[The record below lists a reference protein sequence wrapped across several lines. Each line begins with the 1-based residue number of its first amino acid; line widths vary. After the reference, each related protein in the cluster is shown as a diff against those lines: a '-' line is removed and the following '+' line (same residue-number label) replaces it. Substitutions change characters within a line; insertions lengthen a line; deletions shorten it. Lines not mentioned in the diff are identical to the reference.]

1 MLECSAGG
9 ALRLG
14 YREGRWSMFER
25 FTDKAR
31 RTVVLAQEEARL
43 LRHDYVGTEH
53 ILLGLLRE
61 RGGVAARVLTSLGIS
76 LEAARE
82 RLEAAV
88 GRGQATSGHI
98 PFTRQAKRTLELA
111 LREALHLGD
120 DYIGTEHILLGLL
133 RDADGRGTEIL
144 VGLGADLNVIRQRV
158 IQTIGRA
165 SDPSRLEEPGVRRAR
180 SWRLGESAG
189 ELESLHR
196 RLAAVEHWAGMTTAP
211 DQADLDHEVSRLR
224 REKEAAID
232 AQDFKAAEA
241 LSDSET
247 ELLVERDRRSQEWTS
262 RPSLADDVAQLR
274 AEVARLTLVLRDH
287 GLDADGSA

>member
-1 MLECSAGG
+1 
-9 ALRLG
+9 
-14 YREGRWSMFER
+14 MFER

-61 RGGVAARVLTSLGIS
+61 RGGVAARALTSLGIS

-88 GRGQATSGHI
+88 GRGQAVSGHI

-111 LREALHLGD
+111 LREALQLGD
-120 DYIGTEHILLGLL
+120 NYIGTEHILLGLL

-144 VGLGADLNVIRQRV
+144 VGLGADLNVVRQRV

-165 SDPSRLEEPGVRRAR
+165 SDPSRAEAPGVRPAR
-180 SWRLGESAG
+180 SWKLSESAG

-196 RLAAVEHWAGMTTAP
+196 RLAAVEHWAGLTLAP
-211 DQADLDHEVSRLR
+211 DQADLDHEVARLR

-247 ELLVERDRRSQEWTS
+247 ELLVERDRRAQEWTS
-262 RPSLADDVAQLR
+262 RPSLADEVAQLR

>member
-1 MLECSAGG
+1 
-9 ALRLG
+9 
-14 YREGRWSMFER
+14 MFER
-25 FTDKAR
+25 FTDRAR

-61 RGGVAARVLTSLGIS
+61 RGGVAARVLASFGIA

-88 GRGQATSGHI
+88 GRGQAVSGHI

-111 LREALHLGD
+111 LREALQLGD

-144 VGLGADLNVIRQRV
+144 VGLGADLDVVRQRV
-158 IQTIGRA
+158 IQAMSGRVP
-165 SDPSRLEEPGVRRAR
+165 DPSRREAPGVRPAR
-180 SWRLGESAG
+180 PWKLAESAV

-196 RLAAVEHWAGMTTAP
+196 RLAAVEHWAGMTMAP
-211 DQADLDHEVSRLR
+211 DQAELDHEVTRLR
-224 REKEAAID
+224 QEKEAAID

-247 ELLVERDRRSQEWTS
+247 ELLVERDRRAREWTS
-262 RPSLADDVAQLR
+262 RPSLADEVAQLR
-274 AEVARLTLVLRDH
+274 AEVARLTLVLREH
-287 GLDADGSA
+287 GLEPDDSA